1 MSKEGLNMKRG
12 CKLLFA
18 LLTVL
23 LLLLLSTTA
32 LADTMRFGTVN
43 VSSVNLRESAS
54 TQSQKLG
61 TYQRGAWM
69 RIDGETG
76 NFYKVSTPDGKSG
89 YMVKDYV
96 YISAGAK
103 GVIGIVDVNGDLNM
117 RSSASYSGKVI
128 ATYPDGTP
136 CILLTEN
143 GDWYH
148 VSVENKNGYFNA
160 DYINKKYTTYSTEI
174 CTVIAANGK
183 GVNLR
188 LGPGT
193 KYGVVKTIP
202 SGSYGMIIQEG
213 DGWWKISV
221 DGYVGYMSTDYL
233 KDGIVR
239 KSSSSSGSSSN
250 SGSSSSGSSNGGT
263 SSSGY
268 ALVNNPGANERLHL
282 RQAASKSSKSLGLYG
297 NGTYVTVLQQGNTWC
312 KVIVDGKTG
321 YMMSAYLKFYGM
333 SSSSTATVTHPD
345 RTFVYLRNGPSQQT
359 GAVLMKVPHGATVTI
374 LTPGTTWSQVKYNGK
389 TGYMMTKFLK
399 K

>member
-1 MSKEGLNMKRG
+1 MKRG
-12 CKLLFA
+12 YKLLFA
-18 LLTVL
+18 LVTVL
-23 LLLLLSTTA
+23 LMLLVSTTA
-32 LADTMRFGTVN
+32 LADNMRFGTVN
-43 VSSVNLRESAS
+43 VSSVNLRENPS
-54 TQSQKLG
+54 TQSRKIG
-61 TYQRGAWM
+61 VYERGEWM
-69 RIDGETG
+69 RIDGQSG

-117 RSSASYSGKVI
+117 RSVPSYSGKVI

-148 VSVENKNGYFNA
+148 ASVENKNGYFNS
-160 DYINKKYTTYSTEI
+160 DFIDKKYTTYSNEI
-174 CTVIAANGK
+174 CTVISANGK

-202 SGSYGMIIQEG
+202 SSSYGMIIQEG

-221 DGYVGYMSTDYL
+221 NGYVGYMSTDYL

-239 KSSSSSGSSSN
+239 KSSGSN
-250 SGSSSSGSSNGGT
+250 SGNNNSDSNNGGSTGGNAST
-263 SSSGY
+263 SGGY

-282 RQAASKSSKSLGLYG
+282 RQAASRSSKSLGKYG
-297 NGTYVTVLQQGNTWC
+297 NGTYVTLLQQGNTWC

-321 YMMSAYLKFYGM
+321 YMMTQYLRFYGM
-333 SSSSTATVTHPD
+333 SSATTAMVTHPD
-345 RTFVYLRNGPSQQT
+345 RTFVYLRGGPSQQT
-359 GAVLMKVPHGATVTI
+359 GQILKKVPHGATVTI
-374 LTPGTTWSQVKYNGK
+374 LTPGATWSQVKYNGQ